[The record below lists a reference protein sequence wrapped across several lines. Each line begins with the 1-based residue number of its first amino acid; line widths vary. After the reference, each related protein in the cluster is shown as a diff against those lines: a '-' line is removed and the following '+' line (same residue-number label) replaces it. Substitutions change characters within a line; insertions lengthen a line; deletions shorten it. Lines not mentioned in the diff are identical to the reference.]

1 MLRRGE
7 SMDDLRAVHHE
18 LSSTL
23 HESIEVV
30 RRAGYLAR
38 RFGAPRLD
46 HHIED
51 DLVPALVAFADDD
64 RTATHPGSVGHLL
77 ALLEADTE
85 AAVRRG
91 AAHGGQ
97 TARPCSTFLTHGCVW
112 R

>member
-1 MLRRGE
+1 
-7 SMDDLRAVHHE
+7 MDELRAMLQD

-23 HESIEVV
+23 NESIEVA

-64 RTATHPGSVGHLL
+64 RTARHPGSVGHLL

-85 AAVRRG
+85 AAGRRG
-91 AAHGGQ
+91 AAQCGQ
-97 TARPCSTFLTHGCVW
+97 TARPCSAFLTHGCVW